1 MYSSVLIFVDD
12 PDVIKINEFICN
24 HYRDIDEI
32 VLSYVVSILQDLA
45 DMSDE
50 ESFDVDAFVE
60 TIVAYMPVTEVIPAD
75 EITEWMFALA
85 KEQREKNARKNKHQI
100 DLKSVIEETIQKS
113 QQQRKISESN
123 SIEMNLETTDKKS
136 GSRISESS
144 DPDPDCTYLEQ
155 SDEQVDQLMEMFPSV
170 CTSEISHCLNLM
182 SGDIEKAAQLII
194 HRQESGQC
202 LQQKQDRVKSKFGR
216 KNGQKQP
223 DDKSIKRGIMDKY
236 GFVDQADDERYHRPT
251 LKREVRLMKLHLFI
265 ENKLTFDQ
273 SSPKTADFS
282 TKFCL
287 FKVLSTNFKKVKSK
301 KKH

>member
-1 MYSSVLIFVDD
+1 MYPSVLIFVDD

-113 QQQRKISESN
+113 QQQRKSSESN

-144 DPDPDCTYLEQ
+144 DPDPDCTTRCFVFFEPLEILKNLR
-155 SDEQVDQLMEMFPSV
+155 SFSFLLFDQF
-170 CTSEISHCLNLM
+170 
-182 SGDIEKAAQLII
+182 LI
-194 HRQESGQC
+194 
-202 LQQKQDRVKSKFGR
+202 K
-216 KNGQKQP
+216 
-223 DDKSIKRGIMDKY
+223 KY
-236 GFVDQADDERYHRPT
+236 GGHIR
-251 LKREVRLMKLHLFI
+251 
-265 ENKLTFDQ
+265 
-273 SSPKTADFS
+273 
-282 TKFCL
+282 
-287 FKVLSTNFKKVKSK
+287 TNSRRRG
-301 KKH
+301 

>member
-1 MYSSVLIFVDD
+1 MTLEDQVTDSLFAFLHEHVQEL
-12 PDVIKINEFICN
+12 KKE
-24 HYRDIDEI
+24 DIDEI

-251 LKREVRLMKLHLFI
+251 LKREDDKKMIRYRDGKIV
-265 ENKLTFDQ
+265 
-273 SSPKTADFS
+273 S
-282 TKFCL
+282 TKGERYTQVT
-287 FKVLSTNFKKVKSK
+287 KAESEEMRKSYVNNS
-301 KKH
+301 

>member
-123 SIEMNLETTDKKS
+123 SIEMNLETSDKKS

-144 DPDPDCTYLEQ
+144 DTDPDCTYLEQ
-155 SDEQVDQLMEMFPSV
+155 SGEL
-170 CTSEISHCLNLM
+170 
-182 SGDIEKAAQLII
+182 KLINWWKCFQAFI
-194 HRQESGQC
+194 Q
-202 LQQKQDRVKSKFGR
+202 VKSVIVWISCQR
-216 KNGQKQP
+216 
-223 DDKSIKRGIMDKY
+223 
-236 GFVDQADDERYHRPT
+236 T
-251 LKREVRLMKLHLFI
+251 TREKCA
-265 ENKLTFDQ
+265 EK
-273 SSPKTADFS
+273 
-282 TKFCL
+282 
-287 FKVLSTNFKKVKSK
+287 
-301 KKH
+301 

>member
-1 MYSSVLIFVDD
+1 MTLEDQVTDSLFAFLHEHVQEL
-12 PDVIKINEFICN
+12 KKE
-24 HYRDIDEI
+24 DIDEI

-123 SIEMNLETTDKKS
+123 SIEMNLETNDKKS

-202 LQQKQDRVKSKFGR
+202 LQQKHDRVKSKFGR

-251 LKREVRLMKLHLFI
+251 LKREDDKKMIRYRDGKIV
-265 ENKLTFDQ
+265 
-273 SSPKTADFS
+273 S
-282 TKFCL
+282 TKGERYTQVT
-287 FKVLSTNFKKVKSK
+287 KAESEEMRKSYVNNS
-301 KKH
+301 

>member
-1 MYSSVLIFVDD
+1 MTLEDQVTDSLFAFLHEHVQEL
-12 PDVIKINEFICN
+12 KKE
-24 HYRDIDEI
+24 DIDEI

-113 QQQRKISESN
+113 QPQRKISESN
-123 SIEMNLETTDKKS
+123 SIDMNLDLDKKS

-144 DPDPDCTYLEQ
+144 DQDPDQDLEQ
-155 SDEQVDQLMEMFPSV
+155 SDHEQVDQLMEMFPSV
-170 CTSEISHCLNLM
+170 CTSEISHCLTLM

-202 LQQKQDRVKSKFGR
+202 LQPKVKSKFG

-223 DDKSIKRGIMDKY
+223 DDKSIKRSIMDKY
-236 GFVDQADDERYHRPT
+236 GFVDQADDARYHRPT
-251 LKREVRLMKLHLFI
+251 LKREDDKKMIRYRDGKIV
-265 ENKLTFDQ
+265 
-273 SSPKTADFS
+273 S
-282 TKFCL
+282 TKGERYTQVT
-287 FKVLSTNFKKVKSK
+287 KAESEEMRKSYVNNS
-301 KKH
+301 

>member
-1 MYSSVLIFVDD
+1 
-12 PDVIKINEFICN
+12 
-24 HYRDIDEI
+24 
-32 VLSYVVSILQDLA
+32 
-45 DMSDE
+45 MSDE

-113 QQQRKISESN
+113 QPQRKISESN
-123 SIEMNLETTDKKS
+123 SIDMNLDLDKKS

-144 DPDPDCTYLEQ
+144 DQDPDQDLEQ
-155 SDEQVDQLMEMFPSV
+155 SDEQQVDQLMEMFPSV
-170 CTSEISHCLNLM
+170 CTSEISHCLTLM

-202 LQQKQDRVKSKFGR
+202 LQPKVKSKFG

-223 DDKSIKRGIMDKY
+223 DDKSIKRSIMDKY
-236 GFVDQADDERYHRPT
+236 GFVDQADDARYHRPT
-251 LKREVRLMKLHLFI
+251 LKREVTLLKISWPLTKMRPNKSFI
-265 ENKLTFDQ
+265 F
-273 SSPKTADFS
+273 
-282 TKFCL
+282 
-287 FKVLSTNFKKVKSK
+287 
-301 KKH
+301 